1 MTGHSGTIP
10 EAARSELRVYMN
22 IRHCEY
28 MEKGYTIPWL
38 IESSIRHGNFI
49 HLHNL
54 LEQLVSIRSCYQTP
68 HYTSVT
74 LCHLLLVFINQ
85 PLCLLL

>member
-1 MTGHSGTIP
+1 MPFLHAALPLMPLRSVMTGHSGTIP

-54 LEQLVSIRSCYQTP
+54 LE
-68 HYTSVT
+68 
-74 LCHLLLVFINQ
+74 
-85 PLCLLL
+85 